1 MDAATDFDVVVVGA
15 GQAGLATGYHLT
27 ASGLRFAI
35 LEANQRIG
43 DSWRRRW
50 DSLRL
55 FTPAPY
61 DGLPGMGHPGTVT
74 TFPTKDE
81 IADYLEAYAR
91 RFALPVKLGVQVRRI
106 SRDGDW
112 YLIECDEVRFRA
124 RDVVIATGGQRLA
137 VTPSFAKD
145 LDPTIKQ
152 MHSSGLPK
160 SRSGARRPSS
170 GGRGWHLWS

>member
-61 DGLPGMGHPGTVT
+61 DGLQAWA
-74 TFPTKDE
+74 
-81 IADYLEAYAR
+81 IR
-91 RFALPVKLGVQVRRI
+91 
-106 SRDGDW
+106 
-112 YLIECDEVRFRA
+112 
-124 RDVVIATGGQRLA
+124 GQ
-137 VTPSFAKD
+137 
-145 LDPTIKQ
+145 
-152 MHSSGLPK
+152 
-160 SRSGARRPSS
+160 
-170 GGRGWHLWS
+170 